1 MSIQERK
8 IIMLNEKMS
17 KEEQEF
23 IQLYRN
29 ADAATRYAIECGLT
43 LFKGKYD
50 REELMAYCRE
60 RIGEYNAYSK
70 AIDAVNNEYVM
81 AGWYIDQAI
90 AIAKAAF
97 EYDDTVKNG
106 VNTLKALF
114 GAIETA
120 LKSAN
125 EMLSKGGDRILEI
138 KQRKIDEVG
147 K

>member
-17 KEEQEF
+17 KEEQEL
-23 IQLYRN
+23 IQHYHT
-29 ADAATRYAIECGLT
+29 ADAATRYALEQSLLNKDNCS
-43 LFKGKYD
+43 K
-50 REELMAYCRE
+50 EELEAYWNE
-60 RIGEYNAYSK
+60 RIGEYNAYSE
-70 AIDAVNNEYVM
+70 AMDAVNNEYVM

-90 AIAKAAF
+90 AIAKAAS
-97 EYDDTVKNG
+97 EYDDTAKNG
-106 VNTLKALF
+106 ATTLKALF

-138 KQRKIDEVG
+138 KQKKIDGVG